1 MLNTPGRATR
11 RALAVIS
18 SAALLFAIVQFTVI
32 ADTTSAAVAETNETP
47 LPDPSTL
54 EISTQN
60 RRLDVEGLATAGRFG
75 TPEAIGDVNGD
86 GVGDLAV
93 GAFSDDSAGP
103 DVGAVY
109 ILLMAN
115 NGTVATTQKITSG
128 TAGFGGQLLEGGGFG
143 FRIASIGDLDGD
155 GIPDIVASAYRSDRA
170 HVDAGEI
177 WVLFLRSDGTV
188 KDWQVITEGFG
199 DFPANLREGDQFGV
213 DVASVGDLDGDGS
226 SDLAVGMWKRDGLG
240 ENDGGVLMLMLDP
253 DGTVRDYQ
261 EISAVAG
268 WADAPLDANSGFGAS
283 VEALGDLNSDGTT
296 DLAVGSIGF
305 NDERGI
311 VWLLTL
317 TTNGTVSSAVGIE
330 PGIDAT
336 PALKPG
342 ARFGSG
348 IANLGDVDGNGSM
361 DLAVGAFGIK
371 DFQGAVFVLQLDE
384 SLVTTASSRV
394 THDGLDAGDLFGH
407 TIASLGDINGDGS
420 TDLAV
425 GAPGD
430 DGIADNA
437 GAVYIVSVTSE
448 LSAPPIPE
456 SPDDTPADE
465 AEDGAPEDGAAP
477 EDDPSKDE
485 AVPNVPAD
493 EPEPVLPPSS
503 ALRAISTATG
513 SPTARIST
521 RTAMVCWMPLRAL
534 LIQMATASP
543 TSSRST
549 MMAMA

>member
-1 MLNTPGRATR
+1 
-11 RALAVIS
+11 
-18 SAALLFAIVQFTVI
+18 
-32 ADTTSAAVAETNETP
+32 
-47 LPDPSTL
+47 
-54 EISTQN
+54 
-60 RRLDVEGLATAGRFG
+60 
-75 TPEAIGDVNGD
+75 
-86 GVGDLAV
+86 
-93 GAFSDDSAGP
+93 
-103 DVGAVY
+103 
-109 ILLMAN
+109 
-115 NGTVATTQKITSG
+115 
-128 TAGFGGQLLEGGGFG
+128 
-143 FRIASIGDLDGD
+143 
-155 GIPDIVASAYRSDRA
+155 
-170 HVDAGEI
+170 
-177 WVLFLRSDGTV
+177 
-188 KDWQVITEGFG
+188 
-199 DFPANLREGDQFGV
+199 
-213 DVASVGDLDGDGS
+213 
-226 SDLAVGMWKRDGLG
+226 
-240 ENDGGVLMLMLDP
+240 
-253 DGTVRDYQ
+253 
-261 EISAVAG
+261 
-268 WADAPLDANSGFGAS
+268 
-283 VEALGDLNSDGTT
+283 
-296 DLAVGSIGF
+296 
-305 NDERGI
+305 
-311 VWLLTL
+311 L

-485 AVPNVPAD
+485 AVPNEPAD

-503 ALRAISTATG
+503 ALRAISKATG

>member
-109 ILLMAN
+109 ILLIAN

-177 WVLFLRSDGTV
+177 WVLFLRPDGTV